1 MSQTEI
7 HGTVEPR
14 FAAVRD
20 AFAQNF
26 ANGAENGA
34 AFCMT
39 LEGKPVDRTSV
50 V

>member
-7 HGTVEPR
+7 QGTVDPR

-26 ANGAENGA
+26 TNGDQYVYDKTNLLAVRA
-34 AFCMT
+34 VRK
-39 LEGKPVDRTSV
+39 LPL
-50 V
+50 